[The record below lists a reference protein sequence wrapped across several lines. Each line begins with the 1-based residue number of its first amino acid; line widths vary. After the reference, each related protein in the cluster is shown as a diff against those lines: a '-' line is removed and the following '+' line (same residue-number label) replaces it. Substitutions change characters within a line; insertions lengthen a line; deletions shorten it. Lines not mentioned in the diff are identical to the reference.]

1 MKDFI
6 RSKGKIGKKGEIYI
20 PKKIRELMG
29 LMPGDKI
36 EVDADGEK
44 LIIKREPTALDLLK
58 ENSVYTIKVEEMW
71 DIRKDLSKKL
81 SE

>member
-1 MKDFI
+1 
-6 RSKGKIGKKGEIYI
+6 
-20 PKKIRELMG
+20 MG